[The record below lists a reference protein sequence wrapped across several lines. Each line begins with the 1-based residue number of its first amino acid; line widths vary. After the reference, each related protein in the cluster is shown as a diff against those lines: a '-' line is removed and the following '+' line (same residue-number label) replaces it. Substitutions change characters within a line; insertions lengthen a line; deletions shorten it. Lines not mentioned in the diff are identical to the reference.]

1 MVGVRHRKAS
11 EITSGTRVTVGRLG
25 SLFYLGRQVSQVK
38 PPAILTRPC
47 VQFAMF
53 FTPSTLQY
61 YKHVVMMV
69 EKFISKVRQQLLVT
83 SVQNP
88 EHDSCPPL
96 LSFPPL
102 PPSSPSLLSPHPPFT
117 LPSPSSPSL
126 LPPPP
131 LPPFLSCYQCG
142 PEYKVPGLY
151 VVDSI
156 VRQSRHQ
163 FGAEKDCY
171 GPRFT
176 KNFQKTFQNLFQCS
190 PEDKVC
196 NGSRGIT

>member
-11 EITSGTRVTVGRLG
+11 EITSGTCVTVGRLG
-25 SLFYLGRQVSQVK
+25 SLLYLGRQVSLVK
-38 PPAILTRPC
+38 RPAIILTRPC

-53 FTPSTLQY
+53 VTPPTLQY

-69 EKFISKVRQQLLVT
+69 EKFISKVRQQLLLT

-88 EHDSCPPL
+88 EHDSCPP
-96 LSFPPL
+96 S
-102 PPSSPSLLSPHPPFT
+102 
-117 LPSPSSPSL
+117 
-126 LPPPP
+126 PPPP
-131 LPPFLSCYQCG
+131 LLSCYQCG

-196 NGSRGIT
+196 NGSHGIT